1 MKDAFKA
8 RVFTFLGGGGKA
20 NIYDFEVNQLGPIF
34 RISAN
39 SLGKKLSKN
48 VFDPFPLRVASI

>member
-8 RVFTFLGGGGKA
+8 RVFTFLGGGKA

>member
-8 RVFTFLGGGGKA
+8 RVFTFLGGGET

>member
-20 NIYDFEVNQLGPIF
+20 NIYDFEVNQLGPFLGSVQILWVK
-34 RISAN
+34 N
-39 SLGKKLSKN
+39 SPKMSLIPS
-48 VFDPFPLRVASI
+48 P